1 MYIPDDVSQ
10 IPDNH
15 PGYIPAQEDRLK
27 RLNLALHKRLDTV
40 IDQGSRPDLPDPEK
54 NALQAYIGSSGRTW
68 SPSATGPG
76 KAR

>member
-40 IDQGSRPDLPDPEK
+40 IDQEAAPTCRILRKTPCKP
-54 NALQAYIGSSGRTW
+54 T
-68 SPSATGPG
+68 
-76 KAR
+76 